1 MTDRDPVPESRE
13 RRSVFMPLGAG
24 RRRAAAVAA
33 LLGAFAIG
41 AGATAVMMGSRRVTV
56 LSMVPAPITAMRDWS
71 PVAVRGE
78 VAEVFGNKF
87 VVTDDSGRALVDT
100 GRAGEGA
107 TLVARSEA
115 VTVQG
120 RFEHGFIHAAVITHA
135 DGRSDVV
142 GPPGPPRRRGLLSWR
157 GLDGLSDWLARHP
170 TRNG

>member
-1 MTDRDPVPESRE
+1 
-13 RRSVFMPLGAG
+13 MPLGAD

-41 AGATAVMMGSRRVTV
+41 AGLTALTMGSRRATV
-56 LSMVPAPITAMRDWS
+56 LSMAPAPITAMRDWS
-71 PVAVRGE
+71 PVAVRGD

-87 VVTDDSGRALVDT
+87 IVADDSGRALVDT
-100 GRAGEGA
+100 GRAGEGG

-120 RFEHGFIHAAVITHA
+120 RFEHGFIHATAITHA

-142 GPPGPPRRRGLLSWR
+142 GPPAPRPRRGLLSWR
-157 GLDGLSDWLARHP
+157 GIDGLSGWFARRP

>member
-1 MTDRDPVPESRE
+1 
-13 RRSVFMPLGAG
+13 MPLGVG

-41 AGATAVMMGSRRVTV
+41 AGAAALTLGSRRAAV
-56 LSMVPAPITAMRDWS
+56 LSMAPAPITAMRDWS

-78 VAEVFGNKF
+78 VAEVLGNKF
-87 VVTDDSGRALVDT
+87 IVADDSGRALVDT

-107 TLVARSEA
+107 TLVTRSEA

-120 RFEHGFIHAAVITHA
+120 RFEHGFFHAAVITHA

-142 GPPGPPRRRGLLSWR
+142 GPPAPPPRRGLLSWR
-157 GLDGLSDWLARHP
+157 GIDGPSGWFARHP
-170 TRNG
+170 THDG